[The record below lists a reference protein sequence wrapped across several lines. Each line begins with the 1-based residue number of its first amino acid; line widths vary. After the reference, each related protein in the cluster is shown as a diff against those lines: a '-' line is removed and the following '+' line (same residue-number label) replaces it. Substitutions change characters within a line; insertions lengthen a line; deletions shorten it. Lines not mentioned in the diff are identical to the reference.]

1 MPFSDQ
7 AMISPAAHR
16 KKCGALCTLPTIS
29 VPHLNARAT
38 EAVQQRQCSFAAY
51 AGDINNSRILRGYVR
66 AWMSAA
72 WAEFERVGLGQ
83 GMRESV

>member
-1 MPFSDQ
+1 MYPRQ
-7 AMISPAAHR
+7 KAWTAEIGQ
-16 KKCGALCTLPTIS
+16 GAFAKVFALLPTIS